1 MISGGI
7 SKKRLGNLIFHS
19 GNVNNFS
26 YKQVLHFYKKDFIN
40 LAPKLFKQDD
50 AKVHSSK
57 RSRIEIK
64 NLFRDNF
71 ISKWDEGPKLNGEI
85 NPRWP

>member
-40 LAPKLFKQDD
+40 LAP
-50 AKVHSSK
+50 
-57 RSRIEIK
+57 
-64 NLFRDNF
+64 
-71 ISKWDEGPKLNGEI
+71 
-85 NPRWP
+85 

>member
-7 SKKRLGNLIFHS
+7 SKNGLDNLIFHS

-40 LAPKLFKQDD
+40 L
-50 AKVHSSK
+50 
-57 RSRIEIK
+57 EIK
-64 NLFRDNF
+64 NLFGDNF
-71 ISKWDEGPKLNGEI
+71 ISKWDEGPKLNGK
-85 NPRWP
+85 